1 MKFTLSP
8 QLVAFLSFFFFFE
21 LPAHCCQMLLNLLE
35 LTSCQ
40 DVISLSHRCA
50 TPAFPFI
57 QTLVLLLLYLQSG
70 PTDYASVTFAHTL
83 RCNWGTTTLRQTSC
97 VKRATNTPNCN
108 HYSLLKAPHHQHHHN
123 MKARA
128 KGQVPAVR
136 EWESIGIWN
145 AVLRKCI
152 LTALARSTLQH
163 RRTTAS
169 TVGDDCFHSAYFLF
183 CLQQKGFCLPG
194 RGFILSEPSLS
205 STASFPNHS

>member
-1 MKFTLSP
+1 MKFTPSP

-70 PTDYASVTFAHTL
+70 PTDYTSVTFAHTL
-83 RCNWGTTTLRQTSC
+83 RCNWGTMTLRQTSC

-123 MKARA
+123 RKARA

-136 EWESIGIWN
+136 EWEGIGIWN
-145 AVLRKCI
+145 VVLRKCI
-152 LTALARSTLQH
+152 LTGLLYSTDTLLHQQLGMI
-163 RRTTAS
+163 AFILLIS
-169 TVGDDCFHSAYFLF
+169 FF